1 MKKGAYLVMV
11 VGLVIVLSPLSFA
24 ADWPGW
30 MGTDRN
36 GITAEKLPGNI
47 GKVSWR
53 TSIGIG
59 FSSVAVMGDR
69 LLTMGHNGEKQ
80 EGKETVWCLDV
91 KTGEV
96 LWSDSYAAALLD
108 NLHVGGPAATPLID
122 GKVAYSLSRDG
133 QLRCYS
139 LDQGKLV
146 WKVDMMKV
154 SGLKQVPE
162 WGFSASPLLIDD
174 HLIIEAGA
182 TFCLDK
188 KTGNVIWKSQ
198 SYRPA
203 YGTPSAFK
211 ALDGRQCLA
220 VLKTDGLVIL
230 DRLNGKSLAFAK
242 WETSFNTNAT
252 TPIVVDGRYIF
263 ISTGYDRGCALFD
276 FHQGALKPVYEKA
289 VMSNHMNNSV
299 QVGPQLYGFDGTAHR
314 GRATE
319 FVCMD
324 LKTGVERWRVRA
336 EKLLGCGSLIVAADQ
351 MLILTERGELIRA
364 KVSADGFELEDRV
377 QVLGGRCWTP
387 PVLAGGRVFCRNSR
401 GDLVCSGG
409 AQ

>member
-1 MKKGAYLVMV
+1 MMAVE
-11 VGLVIVLSPLSFA
+11 LSLFMSSLSLA

-30 MGTDRN
+30 MGPDRN
-36 GITAEKLPGNI
+36 GITAERLAGDM

-53 TSIGIG
+53 VKVGIG
-59 FSSVAVMGDR
+59 FSSMTVAGDR
-69 LLTMGHNGEKQ
+69 LLAMGHNGEKQ

-91 KTGEV
+91 KTGKV
-96 LWSDSYAAALLD
+96 LWSDSYAAELLD

-122 GKVAYSLSRDG
+122 GKVVYSLSRDG

-139 LDQGKLV
+139 LAEGKLV
-146 WKVDMMKV
+146 WKVDMMKT
-154 SGLKQVPE
+154 SGMKQVPE
-162 WGFSASPLLIDD
+162 WGFSASPLLIEDQ
-174 HLIIEAGA
+174 LIIEAGA

-188 KTGNVIWKSQ
+188 KSGNVIWKSQ

-230 DRLNGKSLAFAK
+230 DRVDGKSLAFAK

-252 TPIVVDGRYIF
+252 TPIVEDGRYVF
-263 ISTGYDRGCALFD
+263 ISSGYDRGCALFD
-276 FHQGALKPVYEKA
+276 FHQGVLKPVYEKA

-299 QVGPQLYGFDGTAHR
+299 RVGGHLYGFDGTAHR
-314 GRATE
+314 GRPTE

-324 LKTGVERWRVRA
+324 FKTGTERWRVGA

-364 KVSADGFELEDRV
+364 KVSANGFELEERV

-387 PVLAGGRVFCRNSR
+387 PVLAGGRVFCSNSR
-401 GDLVCSGG
+401 GDLICAGG
-409 AQ
+409 VQ